1 MSETLSGLV
10 DQFNKPIPRADIAA
24 LREEISPTGG
34 QFARPPFM
42 GHLAFGIDPVRL
54 GGIIK
59 AADNGSTQEW
69 FILAEEIEELFPH
82 YGAVLSK
89 RRRQVAQL
97 PITIEDADESP
108 AAKQHGD
115 LARAWLK
122 TNALQHAMF
131 HVLDAIGKGFSV
143 HEIIWDTSR
152 PDRIVPGRFCY
163 RPPRFFE
170 VSWADG
176 NTIWLRTEN
185 GFEDL
190 VPHKF
195 LVHLHPNKSGNV
207 VRGGLTRAVAFL
219 WMFSSYT
226 MKDWALF
233 VQAYGLPVRLGRY
246 GPEASDTDKRTLWRA
261 LSSIAGDVAA
271 MIPKSMEMEFVKG
284 AENAAGT
291 DLYLKRA
298 NFLDQQVSKLVLGST
313 AGTDAIAGGHAVGKE
328 HRAVEED
335 VERHDA
341 SLIGVSLN
349 QQLIP
354 AMIAFTFGPQDAY
367 PTATVGRP
375 DTVPLKDVVEA
386 IDKLGGSGLK
396 VKASQIRELLQLEEP
411 GPNDEVVGGVPAK
424 MLERVDVPAAP
435 DQGTVDIPNNTTAD
449 DQPSKHGLF
458 GALLSLHSEGDTE
471 VLDALTA
478 RLTQDAAAALHGLTG
493 QVRATFDAATSMRD
507 LVHRLHAL
515 KLKPVE
521 LGEAMAR
528 GMALAELVGQ
538 AAVVEELHG
547 RLREARMAAL
557 TSDQRGDLADDDFA
571 VPETRQ
577 LPIKDATHVKEAWDM
592 VDRTHGLSDGQRA
605 SARRRILARA
615 KALGIDT
622 SGWDKP
628 A

>member
-10 DQFNKPIPRADIAA
+10 DEFNRPIPRAAIAQ
-24 LREEISPTGG
+24 LREEISPVGG
-34 QFARPPFM
+34 QFGRPPFQ

-54 GGIIK
+54 AGIIK

-69 FILAEEIEELFPH
+69 MILAEEIEELFPH
-82 YGAVLSK
+82 YASVLSK

-97 PITIEDADESP
+97 PITIEDADATPE
-108 AAKQHGD
+108 AKKHGD
-115 LARAWLK
+115 LVRAWLK
-122 TNALQHAMF
+122 TNTLQHAMF
-131 HVLDAIGKGFSV
+131 HVLDAIGKGYSV
-143 HEIIWDTSR
+143 HEIVWKTE
-152 PDRIVPGRFCY
+152 PGRVVPERLFY
-163 RPPRFFE
+163 RPQRFFE
-170 VSWADG
+170 VSWEDG
-176 NTIWLRTEN
+176 NTIWLRSEN

-195 LVHLHPNKSGNV
+195 LLHLHPNKSGNV

-219 WMFSSYT
+219 WMYSSYT
-226 MKDWALF
+226 LKDWALF

-261 LSSIAGDVAA
+261 LMSIAGDVAA

-298 NFLDQQVSKLVLGST
+298 NWLDQQVSKLVLGST

-341 SLIGVSLN
+341 GLLAVSLN

-354 AMIAFTFGPQDAY
+354 SMVAFTFGPQLAY

-375 DTVPLKDVVEA
+375 DTVPLADVVNA

-396 VKASQIRELLQLEEP
+396 VKASQIRGLLQLDEP
-411 GPNDEVVGGVPAK
+411 KDGDELVGGVPAK

-435 DQGTVDIPNNTTAD
+435 DTGTVDIPN
-449 DQPSKHGLF
+449 DQSAQSLRLF
-458 GALLSLHSEGDTE
+458 GSLIALQSETDPE

-478 RLTQDAAAALHGLTG
+478 RLARDAAGALHGLTAH
-493 QVRATFDAATSMRD
+493 VRHAFDQATSMRD
-507 LVHRLHAL
+507 LVHRLQAL
-515 KLKPVE
+515 KLKPDE

-538 AAVVEELHG
+538 AAVVEELH
-547 RLREARMAAL
+547 EQHQARMP
-557 TSDQRGDLADDDFA
+557 DLGTRTRDDLPDSEFA

-577 LPIKDATHVKEAWDM
+577 LPINDATHVKLAWDL
-592 VDRTHGLSDGQRA
+592 VDRTEGLTAAQRA

-615 KALGIDT
+615 RRMRIDT
-622 SGWDKP
+622 SGWDG
-628 A
+628 AGA